1 MMTLMA
7 MMVKMIMMM
16 ITMMTMREMAILV
29 CKKSL
34 PALPGIAYCEGEE
47 GRHFSTVDLSC
58 SMLQET
64 PCLFVSCSVDGVD
77 SGVGRGRVVLDK
89 VVGLGGQMLIVDV
102 SSQKRILACRTNS
115 RGTLAEAREFLS
127 LNI

>member
-1 MMTLMA
+1 MPGYPQTATTSRARAVL
-7 MMVKMIMMM
+7 
-16 ITMMTMREMAILV
+16 TMMTTMMRMREMAILV

-47 GRHFSTVDLSC
+47 GRHFSTVELSC
-58 SMLQET
+58 SILQET

-89 VVGLGGQMLIVDV
+89 VVDLGGQMLIVDV
-102 SSQKRILACRTNS
+102 STSGRKRILA
-115 RGTLAEAREFLS
+115 GQ
-127 LNI
+127 

>member
-1 MMTLMA
+1 MYARKVLQH
-7 MMVKMIMMM
+7 
-16 ITMMTMREMAILV
+16 
-29 CKKSL
+29 SQ
-34 PALPGIAYCEGEE
+34 ALPTVKVKRGVISQLWTYLAT
-47 GRHFSTVDLSC
+47 STC

-102 SSQKRILACRTNS
+102 SNQSRI
-115 RGTLAEAREFLS
+115 
-127 LNI
+127 